1 MKSRKKGFHLPVG
14 LEIGQRFLLAFD
26 DPSLAQTR
34 HQGRLQDVRRNYLCI
49 DAPAELRPARGTP
62 VTVSSLKE
70 AAREYSFTSEIV
82 GRVRLHGRLP
92 VLLVKPPEHVEC
104 KKRRGAYRV
113 SVALQAQVEWTED
126 EAPGES
132 IIRPGVMTNL
142 SGGGAQLFLR
152 QRPSAEVLNVSVKA
166 PDSFVEEWAKRQ
178 VSRGSSPARRPFVGR
193 DPLTQATDKVRAGLS
208 GIQATIVRTR
218 VHTRDHRGPIFAL
231 SLAFLKPQESC
242 YRLVRYLERQAAQKG
257 VHTDEGALISAA

>member
-1 MKSRKKGFHLPVG
+1 MKSKKKGFHLPVG
-14 LEIGQRFLLAFD
+14 LAIGQRFPIAFD
-26 DPSLAQTR
+26 DPALAQTR
-34 HQGRLQDVRRNYLCI
+34 HQGRLQDVRPNYLCI

-62 VTVSSLKE
+62 VTLSSLQE

-92 VLLVKPPEHVEC
+92 VLLVKPPQHVEC
-104 KKRRGAYRV
+104 RKRRDAYRI
-113 SVALQAQVEWTED
+113 SVALQAQVEWVED
-126 EAPGES
+126 DAPSES

-152 QRPSAEVLNVSVKA
+152 QRPAAEILSVCVKA

-178 VSRGSSPARRPFVGR
+178 MSRGSNPARRPFVGR
-193 DPLTQATDKVRAGLS
+193 DPLAQAAAKVRAGLG
-208 GIQATIVRTR
+208 GIQARIVRSR
-218 VHTRDHRGPIFAL
+218 VHTKDHRGPIYAL
-231 SLAFLKPQESC
+231 SVAFLKPQESC

-257 VHTDEGALISAA
+257 VHAGEGALTTAA